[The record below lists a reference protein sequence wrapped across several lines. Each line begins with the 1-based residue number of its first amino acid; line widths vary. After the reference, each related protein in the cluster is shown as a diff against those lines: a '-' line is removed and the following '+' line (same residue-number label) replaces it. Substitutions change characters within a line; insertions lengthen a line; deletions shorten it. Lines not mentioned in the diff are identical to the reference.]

1 MSCCCSTP
9 SSAVLGASIFSLV
22 ICVPVAFYTV
32 VELIWHSKEVDSLG
46 REIVLLCTAVAGT
59 LAAMVALCGRGFRK
73 SGVLQ
78 VASVVGA
85 LAFVLASVTMV
96 WSCIVQGQVVIACLI
111 FWLTPQA
118 FLAYEAHAY
127 ARQLS
132 GQKPLLPV
140 ARKDPTLPDSTTA
153 GTAAGEKDG
162 EQVSLS
168 SLARHLPFGRS
179 PRGRDRRGTYA
190 APSKGSRGQ
199 VEEHDEDAWRSG
211 VSGSEEGGFGSSEEE
226 EMLARQ
232 QRKQRSR
239 QGKY

>member
-32 VELIWHSKEVDSLG
+32 VELIWL
-46 REIVLLCTAVAGT
+46 AGT

-85 LAFVLASVTMV
+85 LAFVLASVTM
-96 WSCIVQGQVVIACLI
+96 VVIACLI